1 MQIQVDTREHAK
13 EWERIRKQFDRLNVQ
28 YFRSKLY
35 VGDYMDLDN
44 PRLVIDRKKNL
55 QELCGNVTQQHDR
68 FIAEL
73 SRARDA
79 GIKLIVLC
87 EHGGGIT
94 CTEDIYFWS
103 NPRLKMNP
111 NAMKGQTL
119 CRVLLTIS
127 KKYDVTFEYCYPTQ
141 TGRRIIELLGGG
153 DGSTGVHQSG
163 RAAESSQG
171 NR

>member
-13 EWERIRKQFDRLNVQ
+13 EWERIRKQFDRQHVE

-35 VGDYMDLDN
+35 VGDYMSFDN

-68 FIAEL
+68 FTAEL

-94 CTEDIYFWS
+94 CTEDIYFWN
-103 NPRLKMNP
+103 NPRLKVSP
-111 NAMKGQTL
+111 KAITGQQL
-119 CRVLLTIS
+119 CQTLLTIA
-127 KKYDVTFEYCYPTQ
+127 KKYDVQFEYCYPTQ
-141 TGRRIIELLGGG
+141 TGKRIVELLKVKNE
-153 DGSTGVHQSG
+153 SKVHKS
-163 RAAESSQG
+163 RRSAKSS
-171 NR
+171 